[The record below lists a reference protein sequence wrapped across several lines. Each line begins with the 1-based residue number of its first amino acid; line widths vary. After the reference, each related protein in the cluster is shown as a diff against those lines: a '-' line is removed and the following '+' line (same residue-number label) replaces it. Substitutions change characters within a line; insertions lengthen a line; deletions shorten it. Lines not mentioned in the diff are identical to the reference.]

1 MLILG
6 LTGSIATGKSTV
18 AALLTSPPHNLPL
31 IDADL
36 LARQVVAPGRPA
48 YRKIVRYFSAS
59 TPDLLLPPSSST
71 DDEAGATSDERPLNR
86 AALGRRVFG
95 STPPI
100 IRDRLALNR
109 IVHPAVRWEIWKG
122 LLLNYLHGYWCTVID
137 VPLLFESGMD
147 RFCGVVMVVAVTN
160 AEVQMGRL
168 RARDPHLS
176 AEDARARVESQVGVG
191 EKVKRVEA
199 RGDGMGVV
207 VWNDKESDEL
217 QREVRK
223 GMDEV
228 RVGSPA
234 WWAML
239 LWLLPPLGMFIAFET
254 MLRSALARKTWLL
267 EKQREKA
274 RL

>member
-1 MLILG
+1 
-6 LTGSIATGKSTV
+6 
-18 AALLTSPPHNLPL
+18 
-31 IDADL
+31 
-36 LARQVVAPGRPA
+36 
-48 YRKIVRYFSAS
+48 
-59 TPDLLLPPSSST
+59 
-71 DDEAGATSDERPLNR
+71 
-86 AALGRRVFG
+86 
-95 STPPI
+95 
-100 IRDRLALNR
+100 
-109 IVHPAVRWEIWKG
+109 
-122 LLLNYLHGYWCTVID
+122 
-137 VPLLFESGMD
+137 
-147 RFCGVVMVVAVTN
+147 
-160 AEVQMGRL
+160 MGRL

-267 EKQREKA
+267 EKQRERA